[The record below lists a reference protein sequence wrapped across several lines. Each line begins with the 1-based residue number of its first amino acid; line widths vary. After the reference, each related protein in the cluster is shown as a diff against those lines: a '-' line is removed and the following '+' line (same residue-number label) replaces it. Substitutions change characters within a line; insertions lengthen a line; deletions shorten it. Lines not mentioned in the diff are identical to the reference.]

1 MFKPIGPWGAIG
13 NYSQIPPMN
22 TPYLALASVTAI
34 TAAVSLGPKF
44 SSFNA
49 SSGAHAVASTRAE
62 SCQLLEQVTP
72 GMRPI
77 YAPTNSGL
85 PLGSPICDGMGNTA
99 IVGAD
104 GLVSDIQSGQPE
116 AIRKQLEKRGY
127 KFDPPLSQAT
137 K

>member
-1 MFKPIGPWGAIG
+1 MGCDRR
-13 NYSQIPPMN
+13 YSKIQPMN
-22 TPYLALASVTAI
+22 ITYLTLASVTAL

-49 SSGAHAVASTRAE
+49 SAGAHAEASRRAE
-62 SCQLLEQVTP
+62 TCQLLEQVTP
-72 GMRPI
+72 GIEPI
-77 YAPTNSGL
+77 YAPTKSRL
-85 PLGSPICDGMGNTA
+85 PMGSPVCDGMGNTA
-99 IVGAD
+99 IVGVD

-127 KFDPPLSQAT
+127 MFDPPLSQVT

>member
-1 MFKPIGPWGAIG
+1 MDGINAL
-13 NYSQIPPMN
+13 
-22 TPYLALASVTAI
+22 YLALAALTIAS
-34 TAAVSLGPKF
+34 SLAGLTPKI
-44 SSFNA
+44 SGFNA
-49 SSGAHAVASTRAE
+49 SSSAHAVASTRAE
-62 SCQLLEQVTP
+62 SCQLLEQVTS